1 MVEFVQKIWS
11 VDLFWAFKLFFI
23 WFVYIKLTQT
33 LRRPVI
39 TGRGELLMFLHVFFF
54 FCSCYRPH
62 DWCFFYKPSR
72 KFFFLKLKN
81 NCIALY
87 SNNRRSFIKQRGSIG
102 CIELFAQFIFL
113 FEFIARKKRYKV
125 VGPVPTFYFKTMNWF
140 FFFSCCLYVFFS
152 IHY

>member
-1 MVEFVQKIWS
+1 MVCLYKINS
-11 VDLFWAFKLFFI
+11 NVEASCNNR
-23 WFVYIKLTQT
+23 T
-33 LRRPVI
+33 RRVI
-39 TGRGELLMFLHVFFF
+39 DVFARFFF
-54 FCSCYRPH
+54 FLFLLQAP
-62 DWCFFYKPSR
+62 WLVLFYKPSR
-72 KFFFLKLKN
+72 KYFFLKLKS

-140 FFFSCCLYVFFS
+140 FFFSCCLHVFFS